1 MARTNSVVRRQPRG
15 FTLVEVLVAL
25 SILALLS
32 LLSWRTLDGMTR
44 TEALT
49 RETALAWLEW
59 QTALAQ
65 WTTDLNAMHE
75 SPMLPGLAFDGLSL
89 RWVRYH
95 PDPPPGLASALM
107 VVAWAQQSAPD
118 APTGSRWARWASP
131 PIATRQGL
139 DAAWTAAELWARSSV
154 SGTQAHAP
162 LLPALSGWQVFYH
175 RGGVWSNPLSAA
187 AASDSALPDGIRLVL
202 TLPDEGHLTG
212 QLTRDW
218 IRPVLG
224 GSRSL

>member
-1 MARTNSVVRRQPRG
+1 MTRNSSAAPRQLRG

-44 TEALT
+44 TEAMT
-49 RETALAWLEW
+49 RETASSWLEW

-65 WTTDLNAMHE
+65 WTTDLDAMHE
-75 SPMLPGLAFDGLSL
+75 SSMLPGLAFDGLSL

-95 PDPPPGLASALM
+95 PDPPPGMASALM

-118 APTGSRWARWASP
+118 APTGRRWARWASP
-131 PIATRQGL
+131 PLTTRQGL

-154 SGTQAHAP
+154 SESQAHAL
-162 LLPALSGWQVFYH
+162 LLPPLMGWQVFYH
-175 RGGVWSNPLSAA
+175 RGGAWSNPLSAA
-187 AASDSALPDGIRLVL
+187 DAPDSTLPDGIRLVL
-202 TLPDEGHLTG
+202 TLPDEGPLTG

-224 GSRSL
+224 GSRSP

>member
-1 MARTNSVVRRQPRG
+1 MARTAQPAPSQTRG
-15 FTLVEVLVAL
+15 FTLVEVLIAL

-49 RETALAWLEW
+49 RETAVAWLEW

-65 WTTDLNAMHE
+65 WTTDLDAVHD
-75 SPMLPGLAFDGLSL
+75 SPMLPGLGFDGLSL
-89 RWVRYH
+89 RLVRYH
-95 PDPPPGLASALM
+95 PDPPPGMASALM
-107 VVAWAQQSAPD
+107 VVAWAQKNAPD
-118 APTGSRWARWASP
+118 SPTGSRWARWASP
-131 PIATRQGL
+131 PVTTRQGL
-139 DAAWTAAELWARSSV
+139 DSAWTAADLWARSTV
-154 SGTQAHAP
+154 SNSQAHAL
-162 LLPALSGWQVFYH
+162 LLPPLRGWQVFYY
-175 RGGVWSNPLSAA
+175 RGGAWSNPLSAA
-187 AASDSALPDGIRLVL
+187 AASDHALPDAIRLVL

-224 GSRSL
+224 GSRAP